1 MTIENNKFFLELKII
16 RKDDDIFE
24 LQVTASN
31 GRFRGMTEIYETS
44 ESLEKFA
51 NSLLGFPKQN
61 LTLFHEI
68 GIKDGYSYFSMKYY
82 CIENSEYLGIE
93 IALEENVVTS
103 HRNEEKDKLKLE
115 IFIERAAIDNF
126 QKELIELAKK
136 QEGKAI
142 IFGRNDSIFDG
153 AAR

>member
-1 MTIENNKFFLELKII
+1 
-16 RKDDDIFE
+16 
-24 LQVTASN
+24 
-31 GRFRGMTEIYETS
+31 
-44 ESLEKFA
+44 
-51 NSLLGFPKQN
+51 
-61 LTLFHEI
+61 
-68 GIKDGYSYFSMKYY
+68 MKYY